1 MIVYDF
7 TMNNTN
13 NKQKEIGNESSN
25 NEHMGACG
33 HKDVRTGPDILFT
46 NTLTLLNKTVGTI
59 ILRWSF
65 NRDFFR
71 KNQTRSFNRTAQLIE
86 TSEYRKLHDRFL
98 VGTSIINCSS
108 SKIIQGQECGA
119 IDLSH

>member
-33 HKDVRTGPDILFT
+33 HKDVRTGPDILFA
-46 NTLTLLNKTVGTI
+46 NTLTLFHFFVNKKKLQCLLMYFKDSITQPG
-59 ILRWSF
+59 
-65 NRDFFR
+65 
-71 KNQTRSFNRTAQLIE
+71 RSRLLEFEKKT
-86 TSEYRKLHDRFL
+86 
-98 VGTSIINCSS
+98 
-108 SKIIQGQECGA
+108 
-119 IDLSH
+119 